1 MHDDIDESIT
11 NNENKL
17 FNNLNLQNI
26 YLKTYILYNKT
37 PTIIVGVIQEQLK
50 TINSLNTIIT
60 FLFVVESLKFFIIPP
75 VSDL

>member
-11 NNENKL
+11 NYKNKL
-17 FNNLNLQNI
+17 FNNLNLQI
-26 YLKTYILYNKT
+26 FYLKSYILYNKT
-37 PTIIVGVIQEQLK
+37 PTIIVIQEQLK
-50 TINSLNTIIT
+50 TINCLNTIIT

>member
-17 FNNLNLQNI
+17 FNNLNLQHY
-26 YLKTYILYNKT
+26 YLKTYISYNKT
-37 PTIIVGVIQEQLK
+37 LNYYSECYTK
-50 TINSLNTIIT
+50 INKNNKSFKYYT
-60 FLFVVESLKFFIIPP
+60 FLFVVESLKFFMIPP